1 MRTLDDVPRGY
12 SIVRGLDNAS
22 QTFRRDG
29 ARSEKPSR
37 IAGLFQVLSCDA
49 PLDST
54 ARWALDDGVD
64 EVVFVRGK
72 EAAAEHADAR
82 LVLRLPDRV
91 VSSLHARLTRQVGGW
106 SLEDAG

>member
-1 MRTLDDVPRGY
+1 MRTLDDVPRAY
-12 SIVRGLDNAS
+12 SMVRGVDNAS

-29 ARSEKPSR
+29 GRGEKPSR
-37 IAGLFQVLSCDA
+37 IAWLFQVLSCDA

-54 ARWALDDGVD
+54 GRWALDDAVD

-72 EAAAEHADAR
+72 QAAAEHSDGR

-91 VSSLHARLTRQVGGW
+91 VSSLHARLTRHVGG
-106 SLEDAG
+106 